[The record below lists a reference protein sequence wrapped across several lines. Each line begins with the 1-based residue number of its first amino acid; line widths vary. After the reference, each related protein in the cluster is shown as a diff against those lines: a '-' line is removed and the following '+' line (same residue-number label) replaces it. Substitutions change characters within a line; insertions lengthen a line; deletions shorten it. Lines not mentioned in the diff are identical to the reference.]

1 MLGVVLRTL
10 SLPHLT
16 STRSVNTVSSLPTPL
31 LLPLSKPLSSL
42 TWLIQQPPNRSS
54 SFLEWSIKKKKFS
67 YLAVPGLSC
76 GMQDLRS
83 LLWHGSS
90 SSLTRDWT
98 QSLSHWTTKEIPRMI
113 LLKCQSAL
121 LKNMPMFSPLTESKI
136 FTVVWNLLPDTFLC
150 SSPTLP
156 LISSPPI
163 SMASLSISRKAA
175 AHFCLRDFTLAES
188 CTWDSLPPGLTCL
201 ILTAPHVFVQ
211 MFPAQ
216 WSWLWVVLYNTITIT
231 QHQTPNTLYPVLF
244 FPHSMFYLLYN

>member
-1 MLGVVLRTL
+1 M
-10 SLPHLT
+10 S
-16 STRSVNTVSSLPTPL
+16 
-31 LLPLSKPLSSL
+31 
-42 TWLIQQPPNRSS
+42 
-54 SFLEWSIKKKKFS
+54 
-67 YLAVPGLSC
+67 GLSC

-188 CTWDSLPPGLTCL
+188 CAWDSLPPGLTCL